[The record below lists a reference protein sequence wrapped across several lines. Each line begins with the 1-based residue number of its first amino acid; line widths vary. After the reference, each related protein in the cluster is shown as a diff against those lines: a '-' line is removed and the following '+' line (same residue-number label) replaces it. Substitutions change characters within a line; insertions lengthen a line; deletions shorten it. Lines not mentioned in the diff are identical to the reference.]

1 MGRYYDGDING
12 KFAFAVQSSVAADRF
27 GVNASEPN
35 YVEYYFDESNLED
48 LKAELK
54 KMEKSFG
61 IYETPLLAYYEL
73 FGANDDNSLSFSN
86 YLIKGGLET
95 MNKEQWAEY
104 HDYHLGKKILECIKE
119 QGDCQF
125 RAEL

>member
-1 MGRYYDGDING
+1 
-12 KFAFAVQSSVAADRF
+12 
-27 GVNASEPN
+27 
-35 YVEYYFDESNLED
+35 
-48 LKAELK
+48 
-54 KMEKSFG
+54 MEKSFG

-73 FGANDDNSLSFSN
+73 FEANDDNSLSFSN

-125 RAEL
+125 TAEL